1 METTPIGLFNEW
13 FAAEKALS
21 TARIPEAC
29 CLSTIG
35 ADGFPNARFLALKEV
50 RQGRFV
56 ITGPDRSRKGQE
68 MRNDPKVALTF
79 WWPHSERQ
87 VRVQGVASRI
97 SKSDADRYFS
107 ERGLDAQLISNSA
120 KQGQR
125 IADFDRYER
134 EMLADMS
141 KFKEFLSSQSEDLR
155 VHRPSDWGGFEI
167 DPIRIEFLEFAPSR
181 LHRRTLYEREGETW
195 NRSYLEP

>member
-35 ADGFPNARFLALKEV
+35 SDGFPNARFLALKEV
-50 RQGRFV
+50 RQRRFV
-56 ITGPDRSRKGQE
+56 ITGPDRSRKGRE

-79 WWPHSERQ
+79 WWPHTERQ
-87 VRVQGVASRI
+87 VRVQGMASRI
-97 SKSDADRYFS
+97 SKADADRYFA
-107 ERGLDAQLISNSA
+107 ERNLDAQLISSLA
-120 KQGQR
+120 KQGQK

-134 EMLADMS
+134 ELLADMVQS
-141 KFKEFLSSQSEDLR
+141 KEFLSSRSDDAR
-155 VHRPSDWGGFEI
+155 VSRPNNWGGFEI
-167 DPIRIEFLEFAPSR
+167 EAIRIEFLEFAPSR
-181 LHRRTLYEREGETW
+181 LHRRALFEREGETW